1 MVMSPLIKKLMFV
14 RQFDIDE
21 GKIEMLGD
29 REIMISASVLL
40 ELQEQDQS
48 KLYEAAKTSSFKN
61 IKGVIEHSKVYGGV
75 KEVMSREFAQL
86 GKKIG
91 NSEEG
96 TIRVLQEVFNVYGLG
111 NMAIPN
117 MDNKNKKA
125 VVTVKDSALA
135 EEWVGKNKKRSAKP
149 VCTLT
154 AGVLA
159 GVFSYIFSKKVE
171 CAEES
176 CKTQGK
182 DYCLFNVG

>member
-14 RQFDIDE
+14 RQFDIGE

-91 NSEEG
+91 KGLQNLFVPLLQVFWQECFLIYSVRKLNVLKKVAKRRE
-96 TIRVLQEVFNVYGLG
+96 RV
-111 NMAIPN
+111 I
-117 MDNKNKKA
+117 
-125 VVTVKDSALA
+125 
-135 EEWVGKNKKRSAKP
+135 
-149 VCTLT
+149 VCLML
-154 AGVLA
+154 VR
-159 GVFSYIFSKKVE
+159 FYFIFSIWK
-171 CAEES
+171 S
-176 CKTQGK
+176 
-182 DYCLFNVG
+182 L